1 MYTIT
6 EMENLKE
13 ENLQET
19 GHYLEFSLGKKSFA
33 LPLAS
38 VERVVKAVEVTL
50 LPKAPEIVRG
60 IINFKGHILPVID
73 ISGRFKLPE
82 REIMPDQH
90 FIIVQS
96 TARSFGLVADTVAG
110 VYREITEN
118 IVPPTNIIDGVEFLA
133 GVMKL
138 EQGMMLIPD
147 LEKVLT
153 PDEQKSLKAAV
164 PRKRTRKKHD

>member
-1 MYTIT
+1 
-6 EMENLKE
+6 MENINE
-13 ENLQET
+13 EYQQQT
-19 GHYLEFSLGKKSFA
+19 GHYLVFSLGRKSFA

-38 VERVVKAVEVTL
+38 VERVVNAVEVTL

-60 IINFKGHILPVID
+60 IINFKGRILPVID

-82 REIMPDQH
+82 KEIMPDQH

-96 TARSFGLVADTVAG
+96 KTRNFGMVADTVAG
-110 VYREITEN
+110 VSEELHKN

-147 LEKVLT
+147 LDKVLT
-153 PDEQKSLKAAV
+153 PDEQKALKAAV
-164 PRKRTRKKHD
+164 PGKKTKKRHA